1 MRIYDIILKKRNG
14 LENTRSEIEELVMGY
29 VKGAV
34 PDYQMTAWLMAVYF
48 NHLSPGERSYLTH
61 IMLNSGERIDLSSI
75 EGIKVDKHSTGGVG
89 DKVTLVVGPV
99 VASCGLVFAKLSGRG
114 LGHTGG
120 TIDKLESIPGFTTS
134 LDADRFKRQAS
145 RIGIA
150 IAGQTAEV
158 APADKKIYALR
169 DVTATVEEIS
179 LIASSIMS
187 KKLAIDS
194 DGILLDVKTGRGAFM
209 KNFED
214 ARELALAM
222 IDIGERGGKKVGA
235 VISDMDQPLG
245 RMVGNSLEV
254 IEAIETL
261 KGNGPADFELLC
273 QVISERM
280 LIIGGRADE
289 QSAPGIVKDAI
300 DSGKALAKFD
310 GFVAA
315 QGGPTDF
322 STNYRK
328 YLSPAGIIEEV
339 KAECDGFVS
348 GIDAEGIGLVC
359 MRLGAGRKTK
369 EDVIDP
375 VVGVELVK
383 KIGDRVAR
391 GETLAIIHGNSR
403 ELVELE
409 KKALTETFSFSS
421 GEVVPPPTVH
431 EVL

>member
-29 VKGAV
+29 VKGSV

-222 IDIGERGGKKVGA
+222 IDIGERGGKKSRRGHK
-235 VISDMDQPLG
+235 
-245 RMVGNSLEV
+245 RH
-254 IEAIETL
+254 
-261 KGNGPADFELLC
+261 GPATRKD
-273 QVISERM
+273 
-280 LIIGGRADE
+280 GG
-289 QSAPGIVKDAI
+289 QF
-300 DSGKALAKFD
+300 SG
-310 GFVAA
+310 GHR
-315 QGGPTDF
+315 G
-322 STNYRK
+322 YR
-328 YLSPAGIIEEV
+328 
-339 KAECDGFVS
+339 
-348 GIDAEGIGLVC
+348 DAEGQ
-359 MRLGAGRKTK
+359 RSGR
-369 EDVIDP
+369 
-375 VVGVELVK
+375 
-383 KIGDRVAR
+383 
-391 GETLAIIHGNSR
+391 
-403 ELVELE
+403 
-409 KKALTETFSFSS
+409 F
-421 GEVVPPPTVH
+421 
-431 EVL
+431 